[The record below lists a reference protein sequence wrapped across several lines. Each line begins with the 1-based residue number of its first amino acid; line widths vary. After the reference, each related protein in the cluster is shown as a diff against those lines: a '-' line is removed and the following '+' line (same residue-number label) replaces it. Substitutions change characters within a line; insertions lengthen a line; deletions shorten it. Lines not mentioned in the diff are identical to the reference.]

1 MLKLSFAK
9 GNAKLG
15 SHTAIFSLPAG
26 HTCPAA
32 LLCQSMADKVT
43 GKIKDGARTVF
54 RCYAASGENL
64 FTNVRKSRWANFEAL
79 QGKSVDEMVS
89 LINASLPKRNTKLC
103 RIHSSG
109 DFFSQAYFDAW
120 VKVARLN
127 PEIIFYGY
135 TKMVP
140 FLVKRK
146 FELPSNF
153 RFVASYGGKFDSLI
167 AAHGLRSAKVI
178 SDESLAN
185 GLPIDHDDSHVWK
198 YDGDFA
204 LVIHGTQPAGS
215 ELAKIVKARKDAGK
229 GGYKADYFQ
238 HYKKDLTKP

>member
-1 MLKLSFAK
+1 M

-15 SHTAIFSLPAG
+15 KETAIFSLPAG
-26 HTCPAA
+26 WTCPAA
-32 LLCQSMADKVT
+32 LLCQSSANQIT
-43 GKIKDGARTVF
+43 GKIVDGARTVF
-54 RCYAASGENL
+54 RCYAASAENL
-64 FTNVRKSRWANFEAL
+64 FNNVRKSRWNNFEAL
-79 QGKSVDEMVS
+79 KGKTLKEMVT
-89 LINASLPKRNTKLC
+89 LLNYSLPKRNTKLC

-120 VKVARLN
+120 VEVARMN

-146 FELPSNF
+146 YDLPSNF

-178 SDESLAN
+178 NDESLAN
-185 GLPIDHDDSHVWK
+185 GLPIDDDDSHVWN
-198 YDGDFA
+198 YDGSFA
-204 LVIHGTQPAGS
+204 LVIHGTQPKGS
-215 ELAKIVKARKDAGK
+215 ELAKIVRKRKMEGN

-238 HYKKDLTKP
+238 HYKKDLTKL

>member
-1 MLKLSFAK
+1 MIKLSFGM

-15 SHTAIFSLPAG
+15 KETAIFSLPAG

-54 RCYAASGENL
+54 RCYAASAENL
-64 FTNVRKSRWANFEAL
+64 FGNVRKSRWDNFEAL
-79 QGKSVDEMVS
+79 QGKSLNEMAT
-89 LINASLPKRNTKLC
+89 LINASLPKRSTKLC

-120 VKVARLN
+120 IQVARLN
-127 PEIIFYGY
+127 PEIVFYGY

-185 GLPIDHDDSHVWK
+185 GLPIDHDDSLVWNS
-198 YDGDFA
+198 DGDFA
-204 LVIHGTQPAGS
+204 LLIHGTMPKGS
-215 ELAKIVKARKDAGK
+215 ELAKIVKARRMAKKA
-229 GGYKADYFQ
+229 GGYKSDYFS
-238 HYKKDLTKP
+238 HYKK

>member
-1 MLKLSFAK
+1 MIKLSFGM

-15 SHTAIFSLPAG
+15 KETAIFSLPAG
-26 HTCPAA
+26 HACPAA
-32 LLCQSMADKVT
+32 LLCQSRADKVT
-43 GKIKDGARTVF
+43 GKIKDGLRTVF
-54 RCYAASGENL
+54 RCYAASAENL
-64 FTNVRKSRWANFEAL
+64 FSNVRKSRWNNFEAL
-79 QGKSVDEMVS
+79 QGKSVDEMAS
-89 LINASLPKRNTKLC
+89 LLNASLPKRNTKLC

-167 AAHGLRSAKVI
+167 ATHSLRSAKVI
-178 SDESLAN
+178 NDESLAG
-185 GLPIDHDDSHVWK
+185 GLPIDDDDSHVWN

-204 LVIHGTQPAGS
+204 LVIHGQQPKGS
-215 ELAKIVKARKDAGK
+215 QLAKVVRARKMAGN
-229 GGYKADYFQ
+229 GGYKSDYFH